1 MKKALLIILLILIG
15 LPVTGWSGDV
25 DVDSLVHEVDRLYR
39 AKSASATIEMEIV
52 TPHWQRT
59 LEMKSWSEGMKK
71 TFIRITAP
79 AREKD
84 VATLRID
91 NEMWNY
97 LPKANKVMKIPPSM
111 MMGSWMGS
119 DFTNDDLVKE
129 SSLFEDYS
137 YSLIEPDSADPDLY
151 YINCVPHKDLAVV
164 WGNIVIAVRRSDHI
178 PVWQKYYDEKG
189 KLMRIMTYSDVQK
202 VDGREIPMTLSMVPQ
217 NKEGHKTVIRYLD
230 LKFNVKLDPE
240 TFSLRNLHA
249 RD

>member
-1 MKKALLIILLILIG
+1 MKRMTLLFISVFVATPTVVG
-15 LPVTGWSGDV
+15 AAQAN
-25 DVDSLVHEVDRLYR
+25 VDSLIHEVDRLYR
-39 AKSASATIEMEIV
+39 AQSAYAEIEMEIV

-59 LEMKSWSEGMKK
+59 LSMDSWSEGMKK

-84 VATLRID
+84 MATLRID

-129 SSLFEDYS
+129 SSFFEDYT
-137 YSLIEPDSADPDLY
+137 YGLVEPDSADSKLY
-151 YINCVPHKDLAVV
+151 YIDCVPHEDVAVV
-164 WGNIVIAVRRSDHI
+164 WGRVTVAITKTGHL

-189 KLMRIMTYSDVQK
+189 DLMRVMYYGDVQTIG
-202 VDGREIPMTLSMVPQ
+202 GRTIPTTLEMVPQ
-217 NKEGHKTVIRYLD
+217 HKEGHRTTIRYSELE
-230 LKFNVKLDPE
+230 FNIRLPDD
-240 TFSLRNLHA
+240 TFSLRNL
-249 RD
+249 RSGD